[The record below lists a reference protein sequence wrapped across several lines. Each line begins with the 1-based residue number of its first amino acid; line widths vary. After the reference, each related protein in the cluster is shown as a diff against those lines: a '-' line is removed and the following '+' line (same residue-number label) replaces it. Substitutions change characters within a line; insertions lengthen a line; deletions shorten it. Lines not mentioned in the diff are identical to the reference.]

1 MGVTMLAGKQLID
14 DINARSMAP
23 GEVAAWWL
31 GQHGFVFK
39 TQAGVL
45 YLDAFL
51 TNLPDRLVPPL
62 LVPGDVTNATWIA
75 GTHDHADHI
84 DRDSWPGM
92 AAASPGAKLI
102 VPDLLLPKLASDLG
116 LPRERFIGLD
126 DGTSIT
132 LALNRVAGVSP
143 ACDADILSACDE
155 GILPSRLAGVSPA
168 RNPSFQPRQQQ
179 QQQGADKMSAGHAGK
194 MPATHEGGTPS
205 PHAGGTPASQREP
218 HLTIHALASAHEFLD
233 RDAATGKYPYLGF
246 VIDAGGCTFY
256 HAGDCCLYEG
266 LITKLKAFSPRAMFL
281 PINGR
286 DARRLR
292 ANCIGNMTYQEAADL
307 AGAVGCKL
315 VVPTHYDMFAM
326 NLGPADEFAD
336 YIHVKYPA
344 MQVLKPNYGE
354 CFTF

>member
-1 MGVTMLAGKQLID
+1 MLRGKDLIN
-14 DINARSMAP
+14 DINARPVAP

-51 TNLPDRLVPPL
+51 TNLPDRLAPPL
-62 LVPGDVTNATWIA
+62 LSPGDVTNATWIA

-92 AAASPGAKLI
+92 AAASPAAKFI
-102 VPDLLLPKLASDLG
+102 VPDLLLPNLACELG
-116 LPRERFIGLD
+116 LPRERFIGMD
-126 DGTSIT
+126 DGTSVT
-132 LALNRVAGVSP
+132 LARST
-143 ACDADILSACDE
+143 
-155 GILPSRLAGVSPA
+155 GILPVSSA
-168 RNPSFQPRQQQ
+168 VSSSSSSSSSSSAAAAAAASAAIAQQQ
-179 QQQGADKMSAGHAGK
+179 KQKQDMGK
-194 MPATHEGGTPS
+194 MPMLHTGKMPV
-205 PHAGGTPASQREP
+205 PHSEP

-233 RDAATGKYPYLGF
+233 RDSATGKYPYLGF
-246 VIDAGGCTFY
+246 VIEAGGCTFY
-256 HAGDCCLYEG
+256 HSGDCCLYEG
-266 LITKLKAFSPRAMFL
+266 LVTKLRAFSPCAMFL

-292 ANCIGNMTYQEAADL
+292 ANCIGNFTYQEAADL

-315 VVPTHYDMFAM
+315 VVPAHYDMFAM
-326 NLGPADEFAD
+326 NLGPADEFID

>member
-1 MGVTMLAGKQLID
+1 MLRGKDLIN
-14 DINARSMAP
+14 DINARSVAA

-51 TNLPDRLVPPL
+51 TNLPDRLAPPL
-62 LVPGDVTNATWIA
+62 LAPGDVTNATWIA

-92 AAASPGAKLI
+92 AAASPEAKLI
-102 VPDLLLPKLASDLG
+102 VPDLLLPNLARELG
-116 LPRERFIGLD
+116 LPRERFVGLD
-126 DGTSIT
+126 DGTSVT
-132 LALNRVAGVSP
+132 LACST
-143 ACDADILSACDE
+143 
-155 GILPSRLAGVSPA
+155 GILPVSSVVSSSSSSSSA
-168 RNPSFQPRQQQ
+168 AADDAQQQ
-179 QQQGADKMSAGHAGK
+179 QQQKQDMGK
-194 MPATHEGGTPS
+194 MPMLHTGKMPV
-205 PHAGGTPASQREP
+205 P

-246 VIDAGGCTFY
+246 VIDAGGCVFY
-256 HAGDCCLYEG
+256 HSGDCCLYEG
-266 LITKLKAFSPRAMFL
+266 LVTKLRAFSPRAMFL

-326 NLGPADEFAD
+326 NLGPTDEFID
-336 YIHVKYPA
+336 YVHVKYPA
-344 MQVLKPNYGE
+344 MQALKPGYGE

>member
-1 MGVTMLAGKQLID
+1 MIRGKQLID
-14 DINARSMAP
+14 DINARSVAP

-51 TNLPDRLVPPL
+51 TTLPDRLVPPL
-62 LVPGDVTNATWIA
+62 LAPGDVTNATWIA

-126 DGTSIT
+126 DGTSVT
-132 LALNRVAGVSP
+132 LA
-143 ACDADILSACDE
+143 
-155 GILPSRLAGVSPA
+155 PSCVAGVSPA

-179 QQQGADKMSAGHAGK
+179 QQQDADKMSAGHAGK

-205 PHAGGTPASQREP
+205 PHAGGTPASHADKMSASQP
-218 HLTIHALASAHEFLD
+218 APGLTIHALASAHEFLD

-246 VIDAGGCTFY
+246 VIEAGGCTFY

-266 LITKLKAFSPRAMFL
+266 LVTKLRAFSPHAMFL